1 QTKEN
6 AELRRHV
13 KRRTQA
19 LDTIRRA
26 YIVDVE
32 RLKRDLRDQI
42 VHYDEKEIVKLRRQ
56 LETTREE
63 LMKSGKALGNS
74 NAIVET
80 YRTKAETASSEF
92 SEINN
97 MLLREMKVLKE
108 KLVNAGPEIVA
119 KVSEERDKAE
129 SRVRSANR
137 TVSDLENVVVEL
149 QAQVQRDAD
158 DNLKVEEMEHHLQE
172 ASKETKAMAIE
183 RDTHASAADE
193 LRATVASL
201 NTDLQQANDRN
212 VKLLKAFED
221 HEENSKRSIAKLRK
235 LLESAKTSEAEIREE
250 LAALRE
256 ENLHDMLASEG
267 DEGNT
272 RSHEH
277 LGRPKD
283 AASADG
289 SFFADFNGEPEVVPP
304 PSEKSDKMLVLE
316 LTEGLRRKS
325 TAAVGEEIL
334 SGAYARREEQAALE
348 IAQLKA
354 LLTKA
359 DAQVL
364 KGKRDNKKLL
374 KMWNDARAR
383 LQEAEGTTRSGDCSN
398 LSLPITVSTVA
409 TEEHPPAE
417 EVKESAANLRSGKRA
432 RRSTRKADTVDSSDE
447 DDAEDVM
454 SVAIMILQEDCRRLG
469 VAKGELQEHCNNLQ
483 SQLNSLQESLAKT
496 QSSLESERQGK
507 EEAERELE
515 ERRELLSKATLAV
528 AEHSMALHDAQEGT
542 DRVKQELDQ
551 EKAATTQLGLQLKEM
566 DTVNSVLEAGLVATK
581 NSLEIMTTAKDEAEA
596 AAERNASQAKR
607 NALRAEGNA
616 SWAEAEGMRA
626 EEESSRRF
634 LSDVAAVERIA
645 VLGVELNK
653 CVNELKRRR
662 LEAKEHAEQ
671 MKEFRQVVAER
682 AKLEEEVA
690 SQRDTILDMRQRTA
704 KDQTMIEELKLQ
716 VVLLDGMRKE
726 VLSLEDKVERLQVEL
741 GVTKTSLEASNQQRK
756 VQIATVEHHDR
767 VDGARSDQLLLDSV
781 CKQRAA
787 QISNMEEAMRKLEAT
802 RVALQK
808 EHDEVLV
815 EKEELHETVL
825 KQNEVLLDNSKE
837 LRKYS
842 ALKVDHAAEVRQHGK
857 VARCLQ
863 EAEGNIRRVN
873 IRLERAIGDAA
884 VAASTAKEAESVR
897 ASAVEEREAAVVEA
911 QIIRDTMERGKEQA
925 HAVEK
930 QLHDLVEANV
940 TRLATN
946 TAVATEV
953 LYGDFTHEAGTMT
966 TFVSPELTM
975 RQLRRLPAARGLAP
989 ESCGR
994 VYSRLKDPG
1003 PWEDMRH
1010 KRSGC
1015 VRPYHVCDQ
1024 PVRDCGKAWK
1034 QGPGAPPFT
1043 DGCGPTCG

>member
-1 QTKEN
+1 GKSAAGSEN
-6 AELRRHV
+6 LDDAALGGIPSLDFRPVLELFAP
-13 KRRTQA
+13 TG
-19 LDTIRRA
+19 DTLQMSPC
-26 YIVDVE
+26 E
-32 RLKRDLRDQI
+32 ECGGTMEI

-149 QAQVQRDAD
+149 QAQVQRDTD

-316 LTEGLRRKS
+316 LTEGLRRKEEELDYWRAKVEKQNEERDRAIDKGLMKRELDAARKQAAAARSTVES

-432 RRSTRKADTVDSSDE
+432 RRSTRKGGRASMRKVSSVDTSDSNAASSPPSPSTPSAALASSD
-447 DDAEDVM
+447 
-454 SVAIMILQEDCRRLG
+454 
-469 VAKGELQEHCNNLQ
+469 
-483 SQLNSLQESLAKT
+483 
-496 QSSLESERQGK
+496 
-507 EEAERELE
+507 
-515 ERRELLSKATLAV
+515 
-528 AEHSMALHDAQEGT
+528 
-542 DRVKQELDQ
+542 
-551 EKAATTQLGLQLKEM
+551 
-566 DTVNSVLEAGLVATK
+566 
-581 NSLEIMTTAKDEAEA
+581 
-596 AAERNASQAKR
+596 
-607 NALRAEGNA
+607 
-616 SWAEAEGMRA
+616 
-626 EEESSRRF
+626 
-634 LSDVAAVERIA
+634 
-645 VLGVELNK
+645 
-653 CVNELKRRR
+653 
-662 LEAKEHAEQ
+662 
-671 MKEFRQVVAER
+671 
-682 AKLEEEVA
+682 
-690 SQRDTILDMRQRTA
+690 
-704 KDQTMIEELKLQ
+704 
-716 VVLLDGMRKE
+716 
-726 VLSLEDKVERLQVEL
+726 
-741 GVTKTSLEASNQQRK
+741 
-756 VQIATVEHHDR
+756 
-767 VDGARSDQLLLDSV
+767 
-781 CKQRAA
+781 
-787 QISNMEEAMRKLEAT
+787 
-802 RVALQK
+802 
-808 EHDEVLV
+808 
-815 EKEELHETVL
+815 
-825 KQNEVLLDNSKE
+825 
-837 LRKYS
+837 
-842 ALKVDHAAEVRQHGK
+842 
-857 VARCLQ
+857 
-863 EAEGNIRRVN
+863 
-873 IRLERAIGDAA
+873 
-884 VAASTAKEAESVR
+884 
-897 ASAVEEREAAVVEA
+897 
-911 QIIRDTMERGKEQA
+911 
-925 HAVEK
+925 
-930 QLHDLVEANV
+930 
-940 TRLATN
+940 
-946 TAVATEV
+946 
-953 LYGDFTHEAGTMT
+953 
-966 TFVSPELTM
+966 
-975 RQLRRLPAARGLAP
+975 
-989 ESCGR
+989 
-994 VYSRLKDPG
+994 
-1003 PWEDMRH
+1003 
-1010 KRSGC
+1010 
-1015 VRPYHVCDQ
+1015 
-1024 PVRDCGKAWK
+1024 
-1034 QGPGAPPFT
+1034 
-1043 DGCGPTCG
+1043 